1 MTTATT
7 APQEHKK
14 LSQPKVFY
22 LAVTTALFERF
33 GFYVLTYLLVLFL
46 KFKYAMTDTHAFLL
60 FGIFSGL
67 AYVMPAI
74 GGYLAD
80 NIFGIRRSM
89 TVGLFLEMM
98 GLLFLALGIDLLF
111 YVGLAFI
118 ILGVGCFKTGPTDLM
133 AHSYKEKDSRIDTG
147 FTFYYMFMNIGGL
160 VAPIAAAVIQ
170 RYFGWSAAFFVGA
183 AGPLLSLI
191 ALFLLHSMA
200 RDVDTTVG
208 KIHLAVSKY
217 LYWALGIVIAT
228 IFFTFLLRHT
238 KLANLFF
245 FIATTGLVLYVIYE
259 MIKGTRDEAV
269 RLFACMFLIVVGFIF
284 YIFYFQAYTSMELFI
299 IRSVDTQVF
308 GYTIPPLSL
317 LFLNPAW
324 VLILSPILASL
335 YHYLG
340 KRGKDF
346 AVTTKFSIGLLI
358 ISLSFLSMVLGC
370 HFPDAQ
376 YKIGLYWIVIAF
388 CLYSLAELLIS
399 ALGVA
404 MVTHIAPKRMYGV
417 MMGAWF
423 LIGMGLAGSS
433 SGMFASLASVPKSI
447 IDPATIL
454 HIYSKAF
461 LEFGLAGLVVTVIV
475 ALICPYIKRIAK
487 L

>member
-1 MTTATT
+1 MTTAI
-7 APQEHKK
+7 QENKK
-14 LSQPKVFY
+14 FKQPKVFY

-46 KFKYAMTDTHAFLL
+46 KFKYSMSDTQAFLL

-80 NIFGIRRSM
+80 NMFGIRRSIM
-89 TVGLFLEMM
+89 VGLFLEMI
-98 GLLFLALGIDLLF
+98 GLLLLAHGTEAMF
-111 YVGLAFI
+111 YVGLSSI
-118 ILGVGCFKTGPTDLM
+118 ILGVGFFKTGPTDLM
-133 AHSYKEKDSRIDTG
+133 AHSYKEKDARIDTG
-147 FTFYYMFMNIGGL
+147 FTLYYMFMNIGGL
-160 VAPIAAAVIQ
+160 TSPIAAAVVQ
-170 RYFGWSAAFFVGA
+170 RYWGWEKAFFMAA
-183 AGPLLSLI
+183 AGPFLSLV
-191 ALFLLHSMA
+191 ALFLLHSFA
-200 RDVDTTVG
+200 KEHDTPIG
-208 KIHLAVSKY
+208 KNHLPVSKY
-217 LYWALGIVIAT
+217 LFWVLGIVVAIGLCS
-228 IFFTFLLRHT
+228 ILLLHT
-238 KLANLFF
+238 KIANLFF
-245 FIATTGLVLYVIYE
+245 FVATAGLALYVIYE
-259 MIKGTRDEAV
+259 MTKGSREEAL

-299 IRSVDTQVF
+299 TRSVDTQVF

-324 VLILSPILASL
+324 ILVLSPILASI

-433 SGMFASLASVPKSI
+433 SGVFASLASVPKSI
-447 IDPATIL
+447 TDPVVIL

-461 LEFGLAGLVVTVIV
+461 LEFGLAGLGVTVIV
-475 ALICPYIKRIAK
+475 ALICPYIKRIAQ